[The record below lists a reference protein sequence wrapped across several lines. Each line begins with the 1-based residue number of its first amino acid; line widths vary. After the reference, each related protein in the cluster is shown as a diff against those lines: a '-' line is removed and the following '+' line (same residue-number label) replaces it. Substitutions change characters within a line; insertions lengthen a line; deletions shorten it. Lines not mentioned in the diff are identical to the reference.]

1 MARPHSQT
9 PQTDSPTTLKWLDM
23 VISLLEQEY
32 GVPEW
37 RSRRDPLSELIYTV
51 LSQNTSDTNSTRAFD
66 QLWQAFSSWQ
76 AIAGAEV
83 GEVSQAIHVGGLHQ
97 VKAPRIQAILR
108 AIKEERGSYD
118 LSFLADMPLEE
129 ARAWL
134 RRLPGVGPK
143 TAACVLMFS
152 LVRPALPVD
161 THVHRVARRLGLIG
175 PKVGREQA
183 HEALEALVPT
193 ERVFS
198 FHVNLVR
205 HGREVCKSQRPL
217 CPTCVLNEG
226 CPTGRG
232 ILGLT
237 GPLPYDE

>member
-1 MARPHSQT
+1 
-9 PQTDSPTTLKWLDM
+9 M
-23 VISLLEQEY
+23 VISLLEKEY

-37 RSRRDPLSELIYTV
+37 RSRRDPLSELIYTI
-51 LSQNTSDTNSTRAFD
+51 LSQNTSDANSTRAFQ
-66 QLWQAFSSWQ
+66 QLWSRFNRDWE
-76 AIAGAEV
+76 AIAGADV
-83 GEVSQAIHVGGLHQ
+83 NSVANAIQIGGLHQ

-108 AIKEERGSYD
+108 AIREEQGGYD
-118 LSFLADMPLEE
+118 LTVLADMPTEQ

-143 TAACVLMFS
+143 SAACVLMFS

-161 THVHRVARRLGLIG
+161 THVYRVARRLGLIG

-183 HEALEALVPT
+183 HEVLESMVPA
-193 ERVFS
+193 EKVLS

-205 HGREVCKSQRPL
+205 HGRKICKAPTPL
-217 CPTCVLNEG
+217 CHLCVLNQG
-226 CPTGRG
+226 CPTGRS

-237 GPLPYDE
+237 GPLPY